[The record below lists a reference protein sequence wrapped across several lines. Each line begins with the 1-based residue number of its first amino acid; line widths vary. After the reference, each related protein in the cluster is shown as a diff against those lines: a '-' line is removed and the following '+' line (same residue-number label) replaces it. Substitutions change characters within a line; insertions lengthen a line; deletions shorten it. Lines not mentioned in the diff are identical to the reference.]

1 MRGTDHGDGIN
12 GTPLQGVA
20 MAMNLFGHGIALSG

>member
-12 GTPLQGVA
+12 GTPLLGVA
-20 MAMNLFGHGIALSG
+20 MAMNSIIRVNKK